1 MRKASRSASASGRA
15 AAAIVRHRGALSL
28 VVPRF
33 GANTT
38 IANFRDQIVAYRL
51 SDDDRWV
58 VIPDEAIPQ
67 AIELT

>member
-1 MRKASRSASASGRA
+1 
-15 AAAIVRHRGALSL
+15 V
-28 VVPRF
+28 
-33 GANTT
+33 
-38 IANFRDQIVAYRL
+38 NFRDQIVAYRL